1 MKNRG
6 CYYFDDIM
14 RLVDIDSDNILLD
27 EKSYKIYKNILIYG
41 IS

>member
-1 MKNRG
+1 MKNRS

-27 EKSYKIYKNILIYG
+27 EKSYKIYKNVLIYG

>member
-1 MKNRG
+1 MKNRS
-6 CYYFDDIM
+6 CYYFDNIM

-27 EKSYKIYKNILIYG
+27 EKSYKIYNNVLIYG

>member
-1 MKNRG
+1 MKNRS

-27 EKSYKIYKNILIYG
+27 EKSYKIYKNVLIYD